1 MSEANARAA
10 VLTREE
16 LDALLATLA
25 ESARD
30 GQREGS
36 GPFRAL
42 ESAADEASVA
52 AWKAVRRAIEQFAAD
67 QTRHYSNIYQARI
80 EFAVLGWQVSNL
92 ARVTETLLESD
103 RIALIELGPGGATG
117 FVWLGRPLLFALL
130 SLAFGARP
138 GAFRFPC
145 PQRPYTGIERRILRR
160 SVEEMLAQLNACWAE
175 LSEARARLVG
185 LESASLL
192 RERAGEEELL
202 LATLDV
208 RGLGDICRLRLG
220 LPASAFGERREA
232 PLAAATGDP
241 PAVERAVHEMPIELR
256 VELGSVALSLSQL
269 AELEAGSVV
278 PIDAAPDGTLLVR
291 VEGQPKFRAIRGAL
305 GQRLAVQLTERIAG
319 GEVRDGGRG

>member
-1 MSEANARAA
+1 
-10 VLTREE
+10 
-16 LDALLATLA
+16 
-25 ESARD
+25 
-30 GQREGS
+30 
-36 GPFRAL
+36 
-42 ESAADEASVA
+42 
-52 AWKAVRRAIEQFAAD
+52 
-67 QTRHYSNIYQARI
+67 
-80 EFAVLGWQVSNL
+80 
-92 ARVTETLLESD
+92 
-103 RIALIELGPGGATG
+103 
-117 FVWLGRPLLFALL
+117 
-130 SLAFGARP
+130 
-138 GAFRFPC
+138 
-145 PQRPYTGIERRILRR
+145 
-160 SVEEMLAQLNACWAE
+160 MLAQLNACWAE